1 MRRQPPASALPCC
14 RRPAHAKSN
23 RFGNEDRFDSNPHSR
38 ATGRTSPPAT
48 ASAEPTAHA
57 VHFHNLSKIDRSSPP
72 WLAFSLCLRL
82 QAVLRYVLVLPFQ
95 PLTLFAVGFFPLVAR
110 WLRCR
115 PIWLILASSICISVS
130 SNDDSLRFARGT
142 SG

>member
-1 MRRQPPASALPCC
+1 PYPAADVQHMR
-14 RRPAHAKSN
+14 N
-23 RFGNEDRFDSNPHSR
+23 RTGSETKTGSIAIRTA